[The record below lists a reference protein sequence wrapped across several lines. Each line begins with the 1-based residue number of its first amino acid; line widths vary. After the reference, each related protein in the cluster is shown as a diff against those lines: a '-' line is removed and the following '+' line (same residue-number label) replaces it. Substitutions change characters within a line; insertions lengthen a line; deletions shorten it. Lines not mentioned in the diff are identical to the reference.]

1 MNEGTIPEITEEA
14 ISKVLSR
21 KSLRIIKYLYTNDYA
36 TLRMLEKSLKM
47 NGLTAKAYIDLLNK
61 YDIVKV
67 SRVGRAY
74 VITLNREGKY
84 TKIII
89 GFLKEV
95 GYL

>member
-1 MNEGTIPEITEEA
+1 MDEEA
-14 ISKVLSR
+14 ISKVLSK

-36 TLRMLEKSLKM
+36 TLRILEKSLKM
-47 NGLTAKAYIDLLNK
+47 NGLTAKAYVDLLHR
-61 YDIVKV
+61 YGIVKV

-84 TKIII
+84 TKAILS
-89 GFLKEV
+89 FLREV

>member
-1 MNEGTIPEITEEA
+1 MDEDS

-36 TLRMLEKSLKM
+36 TLRILEKSLKM
-47 NGLTAKAYIDLLNK
+47 NGVTAKAYIDLLHR
-61 YDIVKV
+61 YGIVKV

-89 GFLKEV
+89 GFLREV

>member
-1 MNEGTIPEITEEA
+1 MDEDA
-14 ISKVLSR
+14 ISRILSK
-21 KSLRIIKYLYTNDYA
+21 KSLRVIKYLYTNDYA
-36 TLRMLEKSLKM
+36 TLRILEKALKM
-47 NGLTAKAYIDLLNK
+47 NGITVKAYIDLLHK

-67 SRVGRAY
+67 SKIGRAY

>member
-1 MNEGTIPEITEEA
+1 MDEEA

-36 TLRMLEKSLKM
+36 TLRMLEKNLRM
-47 NGLTAKAYIDLLNK
+47 NGVTAKAYIDLLHK
-61 YDIVKV
+61 YGIIKV

-74 VITLNREGKY
+74 VIMLNQEGKY
-84 TKIII
+84 TKAILS
-89 GFLKEV
+89 FLREV

>member
-1 MNEGTIPEITEEA
+1 MDEEA

-36 TLRMLEKSLKM
+36 TLRILEKSLKM
-47 NGLTAKAYIDLLNK
+47 NGITVKAYIDLLHK
-61 YDIVKV
+61 YGIVKV
-67 SRVGRAY
+67 SKIGRAY
-74 VITLNREGKY
+74 VIMLNHEGKT
-84 TKIII
+84 TKAVI